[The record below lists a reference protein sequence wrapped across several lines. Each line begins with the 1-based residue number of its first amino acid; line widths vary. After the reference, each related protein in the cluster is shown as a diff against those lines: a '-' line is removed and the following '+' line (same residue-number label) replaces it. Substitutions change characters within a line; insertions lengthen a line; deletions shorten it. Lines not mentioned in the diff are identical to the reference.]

1 VASPANLAFPGYVR
15 SAVGSLGVTCLF
27 RCLIGRHWYHGSHKA
42 AVTERCPASLVI
54 CTSHMYLCI
63 CSIYWSWVL
72 PLVALHHE
80 WTHGLRS
87 RAGRTPRRCYPAR
100 RNSKPVAKDLYF
112 LNIFPAH
119 KNPSNHAI
127 MFPHP
132 KENNMRHPLDR
143 QPRLKKPWP
152 SSRGQVLQASPS
164 GESPSAVS

>member
-15 SAVGSLGVTCLF
+15 SVGSLGVTCLF
-27 RCLIGRHWYHGSHKA
+27 RGLIGRHWYHGSHKA

-63 CSIYWSWVL
+63 CSILLELGTAAGSS
-72 PLVALHHE
+72 PPRMDA
-80 WTHGLRS
+80 WTAVTCRPD
-87 RAGRTPRRCYPAR
+87 PRRGYPAR
-100 RNSKPVAKDLYF
+100 WNSKPVAKDLYF

-152 SSRGQVLQASPS
+152 S
-164 GESPSAVS
+164 